1 MEINILLSLIY
12 KIGRNFL
19 YGSFFQ
25 KSFWDVIRLRLVV
38 DFYFLILYTLYIIK
52 RGEKK
57 MLNIENTKAIILTSE
72 QWKAIEVVN
81 NLTKDLD
88 KAYPRETIDY
98 LISPITGEIVD
109 PMEFGRIRGV
119 LDFIS
124 NYPFKVVPK

>member
-1 MEINILLSLIY
+1 
-12 KIGRNFL
+12 
-19 YGSFFQ
+19 
-25 KSFWDVIRLRLVV
+25 
-38 DFYFLILYTLYIIK
+38 
-52 RGEKK
+52 
-57 MLNIENTKAIILTSE
+57 MLNIENTKTIILTSE
-72 QWKAIEVVN
+72 QWDAIEVVN

-98 LISPITGEIVD
+98 LINPATGEIVD